1 MSAYRTETT
10 MPDKLPLWIDPRLHR
25 EIKKQSAHK
34 GHSIKDYVENVLYKA
49 LFLDGVKVKKG
60 DVIG

>member
-10 MPDKLPLWIDPRLHR
+10 TPEKLPLWIDPRLHR
-25 EIKKQSAHK
+25 EIKKQSAHRSL
-34 GHSIKDYVENVLYKA
+34 SIKDYVESVLYKA
-49 LFLDGVKVKKG
+49 LFLDGVKVKKE